1 MMIDDIRGKGG
12 SSSRGTIRGGIR
24 GARGDDEKVNGGRVI
39 IGLYPRKKSG
49 EMGRNNIHKSV
60 PMHGVKGI
68 LHVKGGITKVWMGLE
83 ESRDLVG

>member
-1 MMIDDIRGKGG
+1 
-12 SSSRGTIRGGIR
+12 
-24 GARGDDEKVNGGRVI
+24 
-39 IGLYPRKKSG
+39 
-49 EMGRNNIHKSV
+49 MGRNNIHKSV